1 MIKTLTNLFK
11 QDKEKFV
18 VPKGVQD
25 VIPVAAIFD
34 DGIFKVGKDKYS
46 KTYRFTDIN
55 YAVASREDKEAM
67 FLEYSELLNSLD
79 SGATTKITIN
89 NRRLNRLDFEQTI
102 LIPTTG
108 DNLDEYR
115 EEYNKMLLDKATGAN
130 SIVQDKYITISI
142 NKKSVEDARTYFA
155 RVGADLIAH
164 FGRLGSKCVELET
177 DERLRIFHDFY
188 RVGEES
194 SFHFDI
200 KETRKKGHDFK
211 DYICPDTMEFEKDYF
226 KMGNRYGRVLF
237 LREYASYIKDSMVAE
252 LTDMNRNLM
261 MSIDIVP
268 VPTDEAV
275 KEAENRLLGVE
286 TNITNWQR
294 RQNANNNFS
303 ATVPY
308 DMEQQKKEMK
318 EFLDDLTTRDQRM
331 MFAVITMV
339 ITADSKEQLEYSEL
353 LNSLD
358 SGATTKITINNRR
371 LNRLDFEQTILIPT
385 TGDNLDEYREEYN
398 KMLLDKATGAN
409 SIVQDKY
416 ITISINKKSVEDART
431 YFARVGADLIAHF
444 GRLGSKCVELE
455 TDERLR
461 IFHDF
466 YRVGEESSFHFDIKE
481 TRKKGHDFK
490 DYICPDTM
498 EFEKDYFKMG
508 NRYGRVLFLRE
519 YASYIKDS
527 MVAELTDMNRNLMM
541 SIDIVPVPTDEAVK
555 EAENRLLGVETNI
568 TNWQRR
574 QNANNNFSATVPYDM
589 EQQKKE
595 MKEFLD
601 DLTTRDQRMMFAVIT
616 MVITADSKEQL
627 ENDTEALLTTA
638 RKHLCQFATLRFQ
651 QVDGLNTVMP
661 FGTRKIDAFRT
672 LTTESLSVFIP
683 FRVQDIF
690 HENGI
695 YYGQNVISKNMIIA
709 DRKQLLNGNS
719 FILGVS
725 GGGKSF
731 AAKGEIIN
739 QVLSSDADI
748 IIIDPEREYSQLVNA
763 MGGEVINISATSDNH
778 INAMDMNKD
787 YGDGANPVILKS
799 EFIMSLC
806 EQLIGGTNLGAK
818 QKSIIDRCT
827 ASVYRSY
834 QQNDY
839 QGHIPTL
846 QDFRAELLQ
855 QDEPEAKELA
865 LAIELFTH
873 GSLNT
878 FAKQTNVDTNNRLIC
893 YDILDLGKQLMPIG
907 MLVVLDSILNRIT
920 QNRAKGKNTFIF
932 IDEIYLLFQHEYSA
946 NFLFTLWKRV
956 RKYGAYASGITQ
968 NVDDLL
974 QSHTARTML
983 ANSEFIIML
992 NQASTDRLEL
1002 AKLLNISDLQMSYIT
1017 NVEAGHGLI
1026 KVGSSLVPFANKFP
1040 KNTKLY
1046 KLMTTKPGEA

>member
-1 MIKTLTNLFK
+1 
-11 QDKEKFV
+11 
-18 VPKGVQD
+18 
-25 VIPVAAIFD
+25 
-34 DGIFKVGKDKYS
+34 
-46 KTYRFTDIN
+46 
-55 YAVASREDKEAM
+55 
-67 FLEYSELLNSLD
+67 
-79 SGATTKITIN
+79 
-89 NRRLNRLDFEQTI
+89 
-102 LIPTTG
+102 
-108 DNLDEYR
+108 
-115 EEYNKMLLDKATGAN
+115 MLLDKATGAN

-142 NKKSVEDARTYFA
+142 NKKSVEDARTYF
-155 RVGADLIAH
+155 
-164 FGRLGSKCVELET
+164 S
-177 DERLRIFHDFY
+177 
-188 RVGEES
+188 
-194 SFHFDI
+194 
-200 KETRKKGHDFK
+200 
-211 DYICPDTMEFEKDYF
+211 
-226 KMGNRYGRVLF
+226 
-237 LREYASYIKDSMVAE
+237 
-252 LTDMNRNLM
+252 
-261 MSIDIVP
+261 
-268 VPTDEAV
+268 
-275 KEAENRLLGVE
+275 
-286 TNITNWQR
+286 
-294 RQNANNNFS
+294 
-303 ATVPY
+303 
-308 DMEQQKKEMK
+308 
-318 EFLDDLTTRDQRM
+318 
-331 MFAVITMV
+331 
-339 ITADSKEQLEYSEL
+339 
-353 LNSLD
+353 
-358 SGATTKITINNRR
+358 
-371 LNRLDFEQTILIPT
+371 
-385 TGDNLDEYREEYN
+385 
-398 KMLLDKATGAN
+398 
-409 SIVQDKY
+409 
-416 ITISINKKSVEDART
+416 
-431 YFARVGADLIAHF
+431 RVGADLIAHF

-748 IIIDPEREYSQLVNA
+748 STIITLTTDYLKTLSIGTHTFEIVWTDGSASTNFTVSKNNSGSETRKDDDKNKNDNSGSQTGDNQHITSPQTGDNSHPTLW
-763 MGGEVINISATSDNH
+763 ISLL
-778 INAMDMNKD
+778 
-787 YGDGANPVILKS
+787 GAS
-799 EFIMSLC
+799 
-806 EQLIGGTNLGAK
+806 LIGLLA
-818 QKSIIDRCT
+818 
-827 ASVYRSY
+827 
-834 QQNDY
+834 
-839 QGHIPTL
+839 TL
-846 QDFRAELLQ
+846 
-855 QDEPEAKELA
+855 
-865 LAIELFTH
+865 
-873 GSLNT
+873 
-878 FAKQTNVDTNNRLIC
+878 
-893 YDILDLGKQLMPIG
+893 YM
-907 MLVVLDSILNRIT
+907 
-920 QNRAKGKNTFIF
+920 
-932 IDEIYLLFQHEYSA
+932 
-946 NFLFTLWKRV
+946 
-956 RKYGAYASGITQ
+956 RKKKD
-968 NVDDLL
+968 N
-974 QSHTARTML
+974 
-983 ANSEFIIML
+983 E
-992 NQASTDRLEL
+992 
-1002 AKLLNISDLQMSYIT
+1002 
-1017 NVEAGHGLI
+1017 
-1026 KVGSSLVPFANKFP
+1026 
-1040 KNTKLY
+1040 
-1046 KLMTTKPGEA
+1046 

>member
-1 MIKTLTNLFK
+1 MIKTLTNLRK
-11 QDKEKFV
+11 QEKEKFV

-25 VIPVAAIFD
+25 VIPITAIYD
-34 DGIFKVGKDKYS
+34 DGIFQTGKDKFS
-46 KTYRFTDIN
+46 KTYKFSDIN

-89 NRRLNRLDFEQTI
+89 NRRLNRLDFENNI
-102 LIPTTG
+102 LIPMKG
-108 DNLDEYR
+108 DSLDEYR
-115 EEYNKMLLDKATGAN
+115 KEYNKILLEKATGAN
-130 SIVQDKYITISI
+130 AIVQDKYMTISVS
-142 NKKSVEDARTYFA
+142 KKNVEDARTYFA

-164 FGRLGSKCVELET
+164 FGRLGSQCVELET
-177 DERLRIFHDFY
+177 DERL
-188 RVGEES
+188 S
-194 SFHFDI
+194 
-200 KETRKKGHDFK
+200 
-211 DYICPDTMEFEKDYF
+211 MEFEKDYF
-226 KMGNRYGRVLF
+226 KMGDRYGRVLF

-252 LTDMNRNLM
+252 LTDLNRNLM
-261 MSIDIVP
+261 MSIDVVP

-275 KEAENRLLGVE
+275 REAENRLLGVE

-294 RQNANNNFS
+294 RQNSNNNFS

-331 MFAVITMV
+331 MFAVITFV
-339 ITADSKEQLEYSEL
+339 HTADSKEQL
-353 LNSLD
+353 D
-358 SGATTKITINNRR
+358 
-371 LNRLDFEQTILIPT
+371 
-385 TGDNLDEYREEYN
+385 
-398 KMLLDKATGAN
+398 
-409 SIVQDKY
+409 
-416 ITISINKKSVEDART
+416 
-431 YFARVGADLIAHF
+431 
-444 GRLGSKCVELE
+444 
-455 TDERLR
+455 
-461 IFHDF
+461 
-466 YRVGEESSFHFDIKE
+466 
-481 TRKKGHDFK
+481 
-490 DYICPDTM
+490 
-498 EFEKDYFKMG
+498 
-508 NRYGRVLFLRE
+508 
-519 YASYIKDS
+519 
-527 MVAELTDMNRNLMM
+527 
-541 SIDIVPVPTDEAVK
+541 
-555 EAENRLLGVETNI
+555 
-568 TNWQRR
+568 
-574 QNANNNFSATVPYDM
+574 
-589 EQQKKE
+589 
-595 MKEFLD
+595 
-601 DLTTRDQRMMFAVIT
+601 
-616 MVITADSKEQL
+616 
-627 ENDTEALLTTA
+627 NDTEALLTTA
-638 RKHLCQFATLRFQ
+638 RKHLCQFGVLKFQ

-661 FGTRKIDAFRT
+661 FGVRKIDTFRT
-672 LTTESLSVFIP
+672 LTTESLAVFIP

-731 AAKGEIIN
+731 AAKGEIENVI
-739 QVLSSDADI
+739 LSSESDV
-748 IIIDPEREYSQLVNA
+748 IIIDPEREYSQLVKA
-763 MGGEVINISATSDNH
+763 LGGEVIHISATSPNH
-778 INAMDMNKD
+778 INAMDMTKE

-806 EQLIGGTNLGAK
+806 EQLIGGSNLGAK

-827 ASVYRSY
+827 ASVYRTY
-834 QQNDY
+834 QQNNY
-839 QGHIPTL
+839 QGEVPTL
-846 QDFRAELLQ
+846 QDFRAELLK
-855 QDEPEAKELA
+855 QDEPEAQEIA
-865 LAIELFTH
+865 LAIELFTN

-878 FAKQTNVDTNNRLIC
+878 FAKHTNVDTNNRLIC

-920 QNRAKGKNTFIF
+920 QNRAKGRNTFIF

-956 RKYGAYASGITQ
+956 RKYGAYATGITQ

-1046 KLMTTKPGEA
+1046 KLMTTKPGESA

>member
-188 RVGEES
+188 RVG
-194 SFHFDI
+194 D
-200 KETRKKGHDFK
+200 
-211 DYICPDTMEFEKDYF
+211 
-226 KMGNRYGRVLF
+226 
-237 LREYASYIKDSMVAE
+237 
-252 LTDMNRNLM
+252 
-261 MSIDIVP
+261 
-268 VPTDEAV
+268 
-275 KEAENRLLGVE
+275 
-286 TNITNWQR
+286 
-294 RQNANNNFS
+294 
-303 ATVPY
+303 
-308 DMEQQKKEMK
+308 
-318 EFLDDLTTRDQRM
+318 
-331 MFAVITMV
+331 
-339 ITADSKEQLEYSEL
+339 
-353 LNSLD
+353 
-358 SGATTKITINNRR
+358 
-371 LNRLDFEQTILIPT
+371 
-385 TGDNLDEYREEYN
+385 
-398 KMLLDKATGAN
+398 
-409 SIVQDKY
+409 
-416 ITISINKKSVEDART
+416 
-431 YFARVGADLIAHF
+431 
-444 GRLGSKCVELE
+444 
-455 TDERLR
+455 
-461 IFHDF
+461 
-466 YRVGEESSFHFDIKE
+466 ESSFHFDIKE

-839 QGHIPTL
+839 QGTYT
-846 QDFRAELLQ
+846 D
-855 QDEPEAKELA
+855 LA
-865 LAIELFTH
+865 GFQ
-873 GSLNT
+873 GRT
-878 FAKQTNVDTNNRLIC
+878 FAAGRT
-893 YDILDLGKQLMPIG
+893 G
-907 MLVVLDSILNRIT
+907 S
-920 QNRAKGKNTFIF
+920 KGTGTC
-932 IDEIYLLFQHEYSA
+932 H
-946 NFLFTLWKRV
+946 
-956 RKYGAYASGITQ
+956 
-968 NVDDLL
+968 
-974 QSHTARTML
+974 
-983 ANSEFIIML
+983 
-992 NQASTDRLEL
+992 
-1002 AKLLNISDLQMSYIT
+1002 
-1017 NVEAGHGLI
+1017 
-1026 KVGSSLVPFANKFP
+1026 
-1040 KNTKLY
+1040 
-1046 KLMTTKPGEA
+1046 